1 MLTNISSHPRV
12 RLRSLTHT
20 QGLPLCRLSLMPSQ
34 NTSRHSITPLL
45 PTLGVTHA
53 VTIARSICCLPPENN
68 DNNLDSPPQGM
79 CSVSRSP
86 LELSPRAREAISHE
100 PASGVVG
107 VRTQHSTSSVA
118 GLYRPS
124 RPREMAA
131 YGHQQPY
138 SVGARVLENRRRTR
152 PPPWGAGPWSQST
165 PPIIP
170 WSSTV
175 LVRAPAHAGLPD
187 RSGAPAGTAKLPRRS
202 HPMDQPGR
210 PAAPRVNRGLLYR
223 MLGSGE

>member
-1 MLTNISSHPRV
+1 MILHGTRARVIHPTNRLPSSAPFSEPCEH
-12 RLRSLTHT
+12 LFG
-20 QGLPLCRLSLMPSQ
+20 QQ
-34 NTSRHSITPLL
+34 
-45 PTLGVTHA
+45 
-53 VTIARSICCLPPENN
+53 E
-68 DNNLDSPPQGM
+68 
-79 CSVSRSP
+79 SP
-86 LELSPRAREAISHE
+86 LDLPESTRGHIPHE

-175 LVRAPAHAGLPD
+175 LVRTPAHAGLPD

-223 MLGSGE
+223 MLGSGA

>member
-1 MLTNISSHPRV
+1 MLRIPRTACSHLHPS
-12 RLRSLTHT
+12 RS
-20 QGLPLCRLSLMPSQ
+20 
-34 NTSRHSITPLL
+34 
-45 PTLGVTHA
+45 HA
-53 VTIARSICCLPPENN
+53 RT
-68 DNNLDSPPQGM
+68 
-79 CSVSRSP
+79 CSVSRSA
-86 LELSPRAREAISHE
+86 LQRSPRAREVISHE
-100 PASGVVG
+100 QARGCVG
-107 VRTQHSTSSVA
+107 VRTQLSTSSIA
-118 GLYRPS
+118 GLCRPS
-124 RPREMAA
+124 RPHGMAA

-138 SVGARVLENRRRTR
+138 SVGERVLENRRRPR
-152 PPPWGAGPWSQST
+152 PPPWRAGPWSQST

-187 RSGAPAGTAKLPRRS
+187 RSGAPTGTAKLPRRS